1 MTDHSFLT
9 KKVKNF
15 LDQISRE
22 SESAKGEMLITQK
35 KKQYAIRA
43 IFELAKHMGKGPRKI
58 SDIAKAQEIPVR
70 FLEVILSQL
79 KGSGF
84 VESKRGLYGGY
95 TLVRP
100 PNEITVGD
108 VLRFMSGQ
116 DEVVGGM
123 TDQSKDSFSFNVDIT
138 FSSMMNRAREA
149 VFDVYDQTTIQ
160 NLLDNKK
167 KQQ

>member
-1 MTDHSFLT
+1 
-9 KKVKNF
+9 
-15 LDQISRE
+15 
-22 SESAKGEMLITQK
+22 MLITQK

-70 FLEVILSQL
+70 FLEVILGQL

-84 VESKRGLYGGY
+84 VKSKRGFYGGY

-116 DEVVGGM
+116 DETADGM
-123 TDQSKDSFSFNVDIT
+123 TDQSKGNFSFNVDVT

>member
-1 MTDHSFLT
+1 LT
-9 KKVKNF
+9 KRVENF

-22 SESAKGEMLITQK
+22 YKTAKGEMLITQK
-35 KKQYAIRA
+35 NQYAIRA
-43 IFELAKHMGKGPRKI
+43 IFELAKHMGKGPRKS

-84 VESKRGLYGGY
+84 VESKRGFYGGY

-116 DEVVGGM
+116 DEMVGGM
-123 TDQSKDSFSFNVDIT
+123 TDQSKDNFSLNVDIT

-149 VFDVYDQTTIQ
+149 AFDVYDQTTIQ
-160 NLLDNKK
+160 NLLDNEK

>member
-1 MTDHSFLT
+1 MT
-9 KKVKNF
+9 KRVENF

-116 DEVVGGM
+116 DETVDGM
-123 TDQSKDSFSFNVDIT
+123 TDQSKDNFSLNVDVT

-160 NLLDNKK
+160 NLLDNEKN
-167 KQQ
+167 QQ

>member
-1 MTDHSFLT
+1 
-9 KKVKNF
+9 
-15 LDQISRE
+15 
-22 SESAKGEMLITQK
+22 MLITQK
-35 KKQYAIRA
+35 NQYAIRA
-43 IFELAKHMGKGPRKI
+43 IFELAKHMGKGLRKS

-84 VESKRGLYGGY
+84 VESKRGFYGGY

-116 DEVVGGM
+116 DEMVGGM
-123 TDQSKDSFSFNVDIT
+123 TDQAKDSFSFNVDVT

>member
-1 MTDHSFLT
+1 
-9 KKVKNF
+9 
-15 LDQISRE
+15 
-22 SESAKGEMLITQK
+22 MLITQK
-35 KKQYAIRA
+35 KYQYAIRA

-84 VESKRGLYGGY
+84 VESKRGFYGGY

-100 PNEITVGD
+100 PNEISVGD

-116 DEVVGGM
+116 YERVDGM
-123 TDQSKDSFSFNVDIT
+123 TDQSKDNFSLNVDVT
-138 FSSMMNRAREA
+138 FSSMVNRAREA

-160 NLLDNKK
+160 NLLDNEKNR
-167 KQQ
+167 Q

>member
-1 MTDHSFLT
+1 MT

-35 KKQYAIRA
+35 KNQYAIRA

-70 FLEVILSQL
+70 FLEVILGQL

-84 VESKRGLYGGY
+84 VESKRGFYGGY
-95 TLVRP
+95 TLVIP
-100 PNEITVGD
+100 PNEITIGD
-108 VLRFMSGQ
+108 VIRFMSGK
-116 DEVVGGM
+116 DKTVDGM
-123 TDQSKDSFSFNVDIT
+123 IDHSKDNFSLNVDVT

-160 NLLDNKK
+160 NLLDNEKD
-167 KQQ
+167 QQ

>member
-1 MTDHSFLT
+1 
-9 KKVKNF
+9 
-15 LDQISRE
+15 
-22 SESAKGEMLITQK
+22 MLITQK
-35 KKQYAIRA
+35 KYQYAIRA

-84 VESKRGLYGGY
+84 VESKRGFYGGY

-100 PNEITVGD
+100 PNEISVGD
-108 VLRFMSGQ
+108 VFRFMSGQ
-116 DEVVGGM
+116 YETVDGM
-123 TDQSKDSFSFNVDIT
+123 TDQSKDNFSLNVHVA

-149 VFDVYDQTTIQ
+149 AFDVYDQTTIQ
-160 NLLDNKK
+160 NLLDNEKN
-167 KQQ
+167 QQ

>member
-1 MTDHSFLT
+1 LT
-9 KKVKNF
+9 KKVENF

-58 SDIAKAQEIPVR
+58 SDIARAQEIPVR

-84 VESKRGLYGGY
+84 VESKRGFCGGY

-116 DEVVGGM
+116 DETVGGL
-123 TDQSKDSFSFNVDIT
+123 TDKSKDSFSLNVDVT

-160 NLLDNKK
+160 NLLDNEKS
-167 KQQ
+167 QL

>member
-1 MTDHSFLT
+1 MTDRSFLT
-9 KKVKNF
+9 KRVENF

-116 DEVVGGM
+116 DEMVGGM
-123 TDQSKDSFSFNVDIT
+123 IDQSKNNFSFNVDVT

-160 NLLDNKK
+160 NLLDNEKN
-167 KQQ
+167 QQ

>member
-1 MTDHSFLT
+1 MT
-9 KKVKNF
+9 KRVENF

-95 TLVRP
+95 TLVRS

-116 DEVVGGM
+116 DEMVDGM
-123 TDQSKDSFSFNVDIT
+123 TDQSKDSFSFNGDVT

>member
-1 MTDHSFLT
+1 
-9 KKVKNF
+9 
-15 LDQISRE
+15 
-22 SESAKGEMLITQK
+22 MLITQK

-116 DEVVGGM
+116 DEMVDGM
-123 TDQSKDSFSFNVDIT
+123 TDQSKDSFSFNGDVT

>member
-1 MTDHSFLT
+1 
-9 KKVKNF
+9 
-15 LDQISRE
+15 
-22 SESAKGEMLITQK
+22 MLITQK
-35 KKQYAIRA
+35 KYQYAIRA

-116 DEVVGGM
+116 DEMVGGM
-123 TDQSKDSFSFNVDIT
+123 IDQSKNNFSFNVDVT

-160 NLLDNKK
+160 NLLDNEKN
-167 KQQ
+167 QQ

>member
-1 MTDHSFLT
+1 MT
-9 KKVKNF
+9 KRVENF

-35 KKQYAIRA
+35 KYQYAIRA

-116 DEVVGGM
+116 DETVDGM
-123 TDQSKDSFSFNVDIT
+123 TDQSKDNFSLNVDVT

-160 NLLDNKK
+160 NLLDNEKN
-167 KQQ
+167 QQ